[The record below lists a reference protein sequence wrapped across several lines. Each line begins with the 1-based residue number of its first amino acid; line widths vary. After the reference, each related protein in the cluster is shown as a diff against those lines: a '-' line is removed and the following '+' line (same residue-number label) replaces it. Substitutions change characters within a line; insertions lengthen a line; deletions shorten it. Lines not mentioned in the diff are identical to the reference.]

1 MTWDGRERR
10 STLTVSGP
18 YGLRVVLVGG
28 WSILWALVGL
38 VAGLGACVWAGR

>member
-1 MTWDGRERR
+1 MSYQGPERR
-10 STLTVSGP
+10 SSLSVSGP

-38 VAGLGACVWAGR
+38 IAGLGACLWAR